1 MQLIATKHR
10 LGMCM
15 SVCFWYP
22 MPEGHSSQLLN
33 PVQQQ
38 SGAQVFGL
46 SAFVSNTLI
55 MFLVSHTILAKCT
68 LCQAVLVKLPA
79 CPELGK
85 H

>member
-15 SVCFWYP
+15 SVCFWYL

-55 MFLVSHTILAKCT
+55 YVFGLSHTPGKMYLVSSCVGQT
-68 LCQAVLVKLPA
+68 A
-79 CPELGK
+79 CLS
-85 H
+85 